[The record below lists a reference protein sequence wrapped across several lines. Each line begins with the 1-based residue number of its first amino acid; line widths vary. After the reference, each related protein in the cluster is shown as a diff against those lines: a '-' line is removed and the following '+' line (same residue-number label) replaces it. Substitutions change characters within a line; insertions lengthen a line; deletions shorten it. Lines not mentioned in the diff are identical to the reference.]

1 MKYLII
7 LIKIIT
13 FILMCIP
20 ILKITLY
27 VELDIWAYL
36 ALFLY
41 GFCLYYPIKELGN
54 ILKRK
59 LI

>member
-1 MKYLII
+1 
-7 LIKIIT
+7 
-13 FILMCIP
+13 MCIP
-20 ILKITLY
+20 ILKITSY
-27 VELDIWAYL
+27 MESDIWTYL